1 MIALAGA
8 MMRAGGWPR
17 TLLVAACT
25 AATSGLLLV
34 AVAMLRLPQSP
45 QEHLDPLVAETGN
58 RAGTAFGVVLLTVP
72 VLLLLYQAVRLGLAA
87 RERRF
92 GALRVAGATPA
103 EVRRLGAL
111 EVGIPSLAGGLLGVG
126 VYALFRALLGG
137 DPLDSISLRE
147 IQQGYSTGLTE
158 LVPVSVAP
166 SWWQFAVVVTGI
178 AAMGAFLGWRTSR
191 RVALTPWG
199 VARGAPERPP
209 RPWGVLALAASPL
222 PVAWAVANPYPVP
235 AGAMGEWSPPVASA
249 LPWIAAAALAVLGIA
264 SLSSWTAYRV
274 GRAVA
279 RHARSAATLLAARR
293 LVAGP
298 RAPGRA
304 AAAIG
309 GIALATGG
317 LVGFSVE
324 SVRGHAPAASLV
336 GTYIGTTAV
345 VMLPTLAVV
354 ASLAVRGVESVLDRR
369 RVVAALS
376 ASGVPL
382 SVLGRAQCREA
393 AMVAVPTA
401 LCGVVLGVLATSAFI
416 LADGSDP
423 RAVRARL
430 AVLISV
436 VTTAV
441 LVWVAVLV
449 ATGLVRPWLRR
460 AADPEHLRTE

>member
-1 MIALAGA
+1 
-8 MMRAGGWPR
+8 
-17 TLLVAACT
+17 
-25 AATSGLLLV
+25 
-34 AVAMLRLPQSP
+34 
-45 QEHLDPLVAETGN
+45 
-58 RAGTAFGVVLLTVP
+58 
-72 VLLLLYQAVRLGLAA
+72 
-87 RERRF
+87 
-92 GALRVAGATPA
+92 
-103 EVRRLGAL
+103 
-111 EVGIPSLAGGLLGVG
+111 
-126 VYALFRALLGG
+126 
-137 DPLDSISLRE
+137 
-147 IQQGYSTGLTE
+147 
-158 LVPVSVAP
+158 
-166 SWWQFAVVVTGI
+166 
-178 AAMGAFLGWRTSR
+178 
-191 RVALTPWG
+191 
-199 VARGAPERPP
+199 
-209 RPWGVLALAASPL
+209 
-222 PVAWAVANPYPVP
+222 
-235 AGAMGEWSPPVASA
+235 
-249 LPWIAAAALAVLGIA
+249 
-264 SLSSWTAYRV
+264 
-274 GRAVA
+274 
-279 RHARSAATLLAARR
+279 LAARR

-324 SVRGHAPAASLV
+324 SVQGHAPAASLV

-345 VMLPTLAVV
+345 VMVPTLAVV

-382 SVLGRAQCREA
+382 SVLARAQSREA

-401 LCGVVLGVLATSAFI
+401 LCGVVLGVLATSAYI